1 MNIVLLGPPG
11 SGKGTQAEKLSDKLN
26 LLYLQ
31 TGDLAREW
39 AEKNK
44 RIKSIIESGK
54 LIPEKE
60 MTAFV
65 MKYLEE
71 TVPPERDILFE
82 GFHRFVSQFKS
93 YQEWLT
99 KRGKKIDAVIFLD
112 SSEGAIIKRLSARRI
127 CDKCGEV
134 YNLVTNPPK
143 NKRVCDKCGGRLILR
158 KDDNPDSIRIR
169 FKYYHGNTQKLIEYL
184 DRKGLVIKVNA
195 DRPIEV
201 IFKDILKKLG
211 VKSDRN

>member
-65 MKYLEE
+65 MQYLEE

-82 GFHRFVSQFKS
+82 GFPRFVSQFKS

-143 NKRVCDKCGGRLILR
+143 NKRVCDKCGGRLISR